1 MLPVVPATVPVTTVL
16 GLDRAVLAKKL
27 FLVVEAKSFFL
38 FGSLIC
44 ANESFSETC
53 NLSSIGYRPRILST
67 KAGFF
72 RLEGF
77 APKS

>member
-44 ANESFSETC
+44 ANESLF
-53 NLSSIGYRPRILST
+53 
-67 KAGFF
+67 
-72 RLEGF
+72 
-77 APKS
+77 